1 MTKRPNIE
9 QELQHASNE
18 QIAQLAYDAAMWYKT
33 VFLQAI
39 RFSEAMNDHGPEDPF
54 RLPWREHM
62 EFPSGAERFYFVI
75 AADHALSNIRYL
87 NIALKHR
94 GDDRLSDLSEK
105 LLDTDNFYDKIR
117 QLRNANEHNTEYRL
131 GIGTKQDQYCTTIAT
146 EIGMFTTNAHWL
158 VHIGEGMFIGGVNVL
173 DMLKHLHE
181 YRDEMIT
188 LLERI
193 YCEYIVGSP
202 I

>member
-1 MTKRPNIE
+1 MKKRQDIE
-9 QELQHASNE
+9 EKLKSTSNE

-33 VFLQAI
+33 TFLQAL
-39 RFSEAMNDHGPEDPF
+39 RFAEAMNDHGPEDPF
-54 RLPWREHM
+54 SLPWKEYNVL
-62 EFPSGAERFYFVI
+62 PSSAERFYFVI

-105 LLDTDNFYDKIR
+105 LLGTGNFSDKIV

-131 GIGTKQDQYCTTIAT
+131 GIGTKQVQYCTTIST
-146 EIGMFTTNAHWL
+146 EIGKLMTNAHWL
-158 VHIGEGMFIGGVNVL
+158 VHIGKDMFIGDVNL
-173 DMLKHLHE
+173 MDMLNHLHE

-193 YCEYIVGSP
+193 HCEYIVGSP